1 MTTLRRSCAGCGA
14 PWLAFCP
21 TCERCGCPAF
31 VSEKAPDPPAEI
43 TETAAISNRPI
54 APVALSDVPPQR
66 SLLRSTGDG
75 DIDAALGG
83 GLADCGAY
91 LLSGGPGAGKTTLAL
106 RALSRLSGTLVSCEM
121 PAPLVRSLCES
132 AGIPTR
138 GIAVLVPDDGPHAL
152 EGVLRAAGRAR
163 GLFVVDSLGRLP
175 GAPNPTLALRAL
187 LVATRTARAHAQCTL
202 LVISQQTKTG
212 DARGSLELAHDV
224 DGVIEIDRYEARVT
238 KHRFGSAETRPRASP
253 IFRPM
258 STGGGTL
265 P

>member
-1 MTTLRRSCAGCGA
+1 MTTLRRFCAGCGA

-31 VSEKAPDPPAEI
+31 ASTDAPDPLAKV
-43 TETAAISNRPI
+43 TETEPIHHHPI
-54 APVALSDVPPQR
+54 APVALSDVAPQR
-66 SLLRSTGDG
+66 SRLRSTGDG
-75 DIDAALGG
+75 DMDAALGG

-91 LLSGGPGAGKTTLAL
+91 LLSGAPGAGKTTLAL
-106 RALSRLSGTLVSCEM
+106 RALSRLGGTLVSCEM

-152 EGVLRAAGRAR
+152 DGVLRAAGRAR

-175 GAPNPTLALRAL
+175 GPPNPVLALRAL
-187 LVATRTARAHAQCTL
+187 LTATRAARARSACTL

-224 DGVIEIDRYEARVT
+224 DGVVELDRHEVRAT
-238 KHRFGSAETRPRASP
+238 KHRFGAAETRPRASP

-258 STGGGTL
+258 STGGDTL